1 METASIER
9 KRRVK
14 KDAEAIEQ
22 YNAVIARNVLFFR
35 TERGWSQD
43 DLESLSGLDKSI
55 ISRIEN
61 AKYGRRVNDDFV
73 EILARTFKVEADS
86 ITETNGEI
94 AEKLKRLAE
103 VSNRWPI
110 SDETIEL
117 AEAMLELTRDRGPKE
132 RAVAFMNR
140 AHIEYRFWRV
150 SRSLDFYEEAYRLA
164 VATDDDLLAI
174 KSKLN
179 LSLALIACGRYDKA
193 TDLLT
198 KARKMTKDQEA
209 QARILQAFGSL
220 YIKVGHYDK
229 AEVALKSAISIM
241 PDITLKA
248 HYHAKCLQVLSNT
261 YTKLE
266 KYDEAIKTA
275 NDAINIATDNGDLL
289 TLIHGLKNKSDVL
302 WEQNDRQRS
311 LEILNDAEIEAEKFG
326 RKYEKL
332 MVQFH
337 SAFRTGDYSKL
348 RYVMEELTAEELPPN
363 EQIDQ
368 FEKAAVLA
376 QTVGKLEDAILYL
389 NRANKMLKN
398 I

>member
-1 METASIER
+1 MEAASIER

-14 KDAEAIEQ
+14 KDAIEIER
-22 YNAVIARNVLFFR
+22 YNSVIARNVLFFR

-73 EILARTFKVEADS
+73 EILARTFKVKSDA

-94 AEKLKRLAE
+94 DAKLKRLAD

-110 SDETIEL
+110 SDQTIEL
-117 AEAMLELTRDRGPKE
+117 AEEMLELTRDRGPKE

-140 AHIEYRFWRV
+140 AHIEYRFWRI

-164 VATDDDLLAI
+164 LAADDTLLVI

-179 LSLALIACGRYDKA
+179 LSLALIACGRFDKA
-193 TDLLT
+193 KDLLS
-198 KARKMTKDQEA
+198 KARKTTNDQEA

-229 AEVALKSAISIM
+229 AEAALKSAISIM
-241 PDITLKA
+241 PNIAAKA
-248 HYHAKCLQVLSNT
+248 HFHAKCLQVLSHT

-266 KYDEAIKTA
+266 MYDEAIKTA

-302 WEQNDRQRS
+302 WEQNDIQHS

-337 SAFRTGDYSKL
+337 SAFRKGDYSKL
-348 RYVMEELTAEELPPN
+348 RYVMGGLTTEELPPD

-368 FEKAAVLA
+368 FEKASALA
-376 QTVGKLEDAILYL
+376 QTVGELEDAILYL